1 MALQEIPEQWR
12 KEVCA
17 ILRSGDTGTL
27 IGWTLDA
34 QRRYQALPGACW
46 PYEVYQPF
54 IDFLSSP
61 NPMGCHPTM
70 DTPPGET
77 YDFFFNFKGQRLY
90 GKILLRTCRK
100 RIMIFS
106 AHTPLKAKLFCE

>member
-17 ILRSGDTGTL
+17 ILRSGDDNL
-27 IGWTLDA
+27 IEWTLDA
-34 QRRYQALPGACW
+34 RTKFESTPDALW
-46 PYEVYQPF
+46 RYEVYQPF

-61 NPMGCHPTM
+61 TPMGCHPTM
-70 DTPPGET
+70 GTPPGET
-77 YDFFFNFKGQRLY
+77 YEFYFNFKGQRLY

-100 RIMIFS
+100 KVVIFS
-106 AHTPLKAKLFCE
+106 AHTPRKPKLPCE